1 MDAGVATLNAKVKKK
16 CLYGVQ
22 LRDSAPTFQ
31 EELFQSKD
39 SEAARR
45 FLAEHKDV
53 RDFVGPLP
61 FGLAAEGDGES
72 AKALE

>member
-1 MDAGVATLNAKVKKK
+1 
-16 CLYGVQ
+16 
-22 LRDSAPTFQ
+22 
-31 EELFQSKD
+31 

-61 FGLAAEGDGES
+61 FGLAAEGGGES